1 MYAAENGEKKACQ
14 EGQRDRQ
21 QRRQDPVK
29 GELYKLKKCMAAD
42 PHGVQ
47 AVRGAG
53 LGDHVL
59 ELHLES

>member
-14 EGQRDRQ
+14 EGHRDRQ

-29 GELYKLKKCMAAD
+29 GELYELKKSMAAD

-47 AVRGAG
+47 AVCGAG

-59 ELHLES
+59 ELDLES